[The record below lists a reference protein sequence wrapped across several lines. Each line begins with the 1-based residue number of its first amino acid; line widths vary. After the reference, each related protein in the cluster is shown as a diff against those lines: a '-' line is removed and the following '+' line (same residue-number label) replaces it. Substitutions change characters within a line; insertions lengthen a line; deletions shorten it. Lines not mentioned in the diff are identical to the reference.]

1 MYPVIIFIQSENS
14 ELSTFIFLIE
24 KLGKTFSS
32 FSNRIGHLSFLV
44 QYVKMLNTEKEF
56 ATLNNSEFKKNL

>member
-32 FSNRIGHLSFLV
+32 FFKQNWSSFFSGTIREN
-44 QYVKMLNTEKEF
+44 VKH
-56 ATLNNSEFKKNL
+56 